1 MNHLYSRI
9 GAGLLGVLG
18 ACAAPELVPLVPSED
33 GVATVQ
39 ESGVALSAE
48 VQAGS
53 HVVPSSLTPIK
64 ISVTNNA
71 AEPVYVALEDIELE
85 LVAEGVTSEAVPPQ
99 RIKPRRPPGLGID
112 PASPYASQSPTS
124 GSGVA
129 PQGGGSVMEPSTAYA
144 TGTGSADPVAPGEPA
159 GRREIVEQAFD
170 GGYID
175 SGETEHGFVYFE
187 KPSREVGRL
196 RLRVTVHKKDG
207 ATPVEVLEIP
217 YSVKS

>member
-1 MNHLYSRI
+1 MKDMHYRI
-9 GAGLLGVLG
+9 GGGLMWVLC
-18 ACAAPELVPLVPSED
+18 ACASQEIVPLVPNKG
-33 GVATVQ
+33 GVAVVE
-39 ESGVALSAE
+39 ESGVQLSAE

-53 HVVPSSLTPIK
+53 AIVPGSLTPIK
-64 ISVTNNA
+64 ISVKNNA

-85 LVAEGVTSEAVPPQ
+85 LVDEGVTAEAVPPQ
-99 RIKPRRPPGLGID
+99 RIRPRRPPGLGID
-112 PASPYASQSPTS
+112 PSSPYASQSPAS
-124 GSGVA
+124 GSGAA
-129 PQGGGSVMEPSTAYA
+129 PTGGGNVMEPSTAYTTTTVQGRPA
-144 TGTGSADPVAPGEPA
+144 NPADPAA
-159 GRREIVEQAFD
+159 KREIVEEAFD

-187 KPSREVGRL
+187 NPPKDVDRL